1 MTPIQ
6 WTILAAA
13 VAAVILILILI
24 RLLLVR
30 NDRKKGVDGT
40 KKVSRILKRF
50 AGIRS
55 FKVLNDLTLKTE
67 KKNVQMYHILSG
79 FFGIMVVNTQNLP
92 GSIYGDGR
100 GKNWTHVVTKN
111 GREAKTSF
119 PNPLLENQQAVD
131 AVREVLST
139 NGVYKVNIESW
150 VVFTRK
156 KASLNLPKGLSVLGI
171 KNFKKLLKKS
181 RYSAD
186 GNVNVPQVASL
197 LSANSVK

>member
-55 FKVLNDLTLKTE
+55 FKVLNDLTLKTA
-67 KKNVQMYHILSG
+67 KKNVHIDHILIG

-111 GREAKTSF
+111 GRETKTSF

-171 KNFKKLLKKS
+171 KDFKKLLKKS

-197 LSANSVK
+197 LSANRVK

>member
-40 KKVSRILKRF
+40 KKVSRVLKRF

-55 FKVLNDLTLKTE
+55 FKVLNDLALKTA
-67 KKNVQMYHILSG
+67 KKNVHIDHILIG

-111 GREAKTSF
+111 DRETKTSF

-171 KNFKKLLKKS
+171 KDFKKLLKKS

>member
-55 FKVLNDLTLKTE
+55 FKVLNDLTLKTA
-67 KKNVQMYHILSG
+67 KKNVHIDHILIG

>member
-55 FKVLNDLTLKTE
+55 FKVLNDLTLKTA
-67 KKNVQMYHILSG
+67 KKNVHIDHILIG

-111 GREAKTSF
+111 GRETKTSF

-150 VVFTRK
+150 VVFTRR
-156 KASLNLPKGLSVLGI
+156 KASLNVPKGLSVLTLKG
-171 KNFKKLLKKS
+171 FRKLLKRSK
-181 RYSAD
+181 YSAD
-186 GNVNVPQVASL
+186 GPVDVAL
-197 LSANSVK
+197 VADTLSKAN

>member
-40 KKVSRILKRF
+40 KKVSRVLKRF

-55 FKVLNDLTLKTE
+55 FKVLNDLTLKTA
-67 KKNVQMYHILSG
+67 KKNVHIDHILIG

-111 GREAKTSF
+111 GRETKTSF

-139 NGVYKVNIESW
+139 NSVYKVNIESW

-156 KASLNLPKGLSVLGI
+156 KASLNLPCWGSRILRSSL
-171 KNFKKLLKKS
+171 KNP
-181 RYSAD
+181 D
-186 GNVNVPQVASL
+186 IPPTGT
-197 LSANSVK
+197 

>member
-40 KKVSRILKRF
+40 KKVSRVLKRF

-55 FKVLNDLTLKTE
+55 FKVLNDLTLKTA
-67 KKNVQMYHILSG
+67 KKNVHIDHILIG

-100 GKNWTHVVTKN
+100 GKSWTHVVTKN
-111 GREAKTSF
+111 DRETKTSF

-131 AVREVLST
+131 TVREVLST

-171 KNFKKLLKKS
+171 KDFKKLLKKS

>member
-1 MTPIQ
+1 MHIDH
-6 WTILAAA
+6 
-13 VAAVILILILI
+13 ILI
-24 RLLLVR
+24 
-30 NDRKKGVDGT
+30 
-40 KKVSRILKRF
+40 
-50 AGIRS
+50 
-55 FKVLNDLTLKTE
+55 
-67 KKNVQMYHILSG
+67 G

-111 GREAKTSF
+111 GRETKTSF

>member
-40 KKVSRILKRF
+40 KKVSRVLKRF

-55 FKVLNDLTLKTE
+55 FKVLNDLTLKTA
-67 KKNVQMYHILSG
+67 KKNVHIDHILIG

-100 GKNWTHVVTKN
+100 GKSWTHVVTKN

-171 KNFKKLLKKS
+171 KDFKKLLKKS

>member
-40 KKVSRILKRF
+40 KKVSRVLKRF

-55 FKVLNDLTLKTE
+55 FKVLNDLTLKTA
-67 KKNVQMYHILSG
+67 KKNVHIDHILIG

-100 GKNWTHVVTKN
+100 GKSWTHVVTKN
-111 GREAKTSF
+111 SRETKTSF

-171 KNFKKLLKKS
+171 KDFKKLLKKS

>member
-24 RLLLVR
+24 RFLLVR

-55 FKVLNDLTLKTE
+55 FKVLNDLTLKTA
-67 KKNVQMYHILSG
+67 KKNVHIDHILIG

-111 GREAKTSF
+111 SRETKTSF

>member
-55 FKVLNDLTLKTE
+55 FKVLNGLTLKTA
-67 KKNVQMYHILSG
+67 KKNVHIDHILIG

-156 KASLNLPKGLSVLGI
+156 KASLNLPKELSVLGI

>member
-40 KKVSRILKRF
+40 KKVSRVLKRF

-55 FKVLNDLTLKTE
+55 FKVLNDLTLKTA
-67 KKNVQMYHILSG
+67 KKNVHIDHILIG

-100 GKNWTHVVTKN
+100 GKSWTHVVTKN
-111 GREAKTSF
+111 DRETKTSF

-139 NGVYKVNIESW
+139 NDVYKVNIESW

-171 KNFKKLLKKS
+171 KDFKKLLKKS

>member
-24 RLLLVR
+24 RLLLVW

-55 FKVLNDLTLKTE
+55 FKVLNDLTLKTA
-67 KKNVQMYHILSG
+67 KKNVHIDHILIG

-111 GREAKTSF
+111 NRETKTSF

>member
-24 RLLLVR
+24 CLLLVR

-55 FKVLNDLTLKTE
+55 FKVLNDLTLKTA
-67 KKNVQMYHILSG
+67 KKNVHIDHILIG